1 MNHAVCQA
9 KGEDEEGLRDSE
21 EEEVGPAAAAAA
33 ATAAASAEG
42 DCGGGD
48 GSARKSESTHV
59 MTACSVPLADMGRFA
74 AKRRVADADAS

>member
-9 KGEDEEGLRDSE
+9 KGEDEEGPRDSE

-33 ATAAASAEG
+33 AAAEG

>member
-33 ATAAASAEG
+33 AAAAEG

>member
-33 ATAAASAEG
+33 AAAEG

-74 AKRRVADADAS
+74 AKLRVADADAS

>member
-9 KGEDEEGLRDSE
+9 KGEDEEGPRDSE

-33 ATAAASAEG
+33 AAAEG

-59 MTACSVPLADMGRFA
+59 MTACSVPLADMGRSA

>member
-9 KGEDEEGLRDSE
+9 KGEDEEGPRDSE

-33 ATAAASAEG
+33 AAEG